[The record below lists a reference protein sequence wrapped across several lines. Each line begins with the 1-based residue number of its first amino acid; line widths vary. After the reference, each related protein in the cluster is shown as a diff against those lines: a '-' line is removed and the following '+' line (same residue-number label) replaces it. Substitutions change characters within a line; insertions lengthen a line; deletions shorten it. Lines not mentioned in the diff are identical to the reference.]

1 MLFSEE
7 EHVFMNERDGS
18 VTVSTK
24 SRKVILKDG
33 SSHMLPVINRLSFP
47 YLNERK
53 KRKHAV
59 NCEASTSTA
68 NSNAANYRRI
78 QYIMQGRI

>member
-7 EHVFMNERDGS
+7 DVFMNERDGS

-24 SRKVILKDG
+24 SRKVTVQDG
-33 SSHMLPVINRLSFP
+33 SSHTLPVPVINKLSFS

-53 KRKHAV
+53 KQKHAV
-59 NCEASTSTA
+59 NCEASTLTA
-68 NSNAANYRRI
+68 N
-78 QYIMQGRI
+78 

>member
-7 EHVFMNERDGS
+7 EEDVFMNERDGS

-24 SRKVILKDG
+24 SRKVTLQDG
-33 SSHMLPVINRLSFP
+33 SSASHMIPVINRLSFS

-59 NCEASTSTA
+59 NCEASISTA

-78 QYIMQGRI
+78 